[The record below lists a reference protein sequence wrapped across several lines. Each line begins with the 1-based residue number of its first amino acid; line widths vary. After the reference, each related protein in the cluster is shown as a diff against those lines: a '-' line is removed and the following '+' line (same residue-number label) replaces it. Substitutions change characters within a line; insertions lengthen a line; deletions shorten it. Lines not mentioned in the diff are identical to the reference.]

1 MLFAKSV
8 YGCIFSAYIELL
20 LSVSF
25 TLKYAS
31 PPTFKSL
38 LSPIPPAVLIAP
50 SVGFVLFN
58 MLVDINL
65 LPLMFPLTS
74 NTSSGE
80 VLSKPCLPSDVI
92 TNAVVFAPALFTLKL
107 IGPSVALF
115 LIITPLPV
123 TLAVKMPFSP
133 IVKPV
138 FVWMRTSLS
147 NLFAVSS
154 LATFSYTKLAVP
166 AVFTSASA
174 FSLVP

>member
-1 MLFAKSV
+1 M
-8 YGCIFSAYIELL
+8 FSAYIELV

-31 PPTFKSL
+31 PPIFKSPL
-38 LSPIPPAVLIAP
+38 IPAPPATTNAP
-50 SVGFVLFN
+50 FVGLLLGFVFVASILPLLAPDIVAFILPPTSSTSVGDVF
-58 MLVDINL
+58 IN
-65 LPLMFPLTS
+65 PCFPS
-74 NTSSGE
+74 A
-80 VLSKPCLPSDVI
+80 VI
-92 TNAVVFAPALFTLKL
+92 NNAVVFAPALFTLKL

-138 FVWMRTSLS
+138 FVWIRTSLS